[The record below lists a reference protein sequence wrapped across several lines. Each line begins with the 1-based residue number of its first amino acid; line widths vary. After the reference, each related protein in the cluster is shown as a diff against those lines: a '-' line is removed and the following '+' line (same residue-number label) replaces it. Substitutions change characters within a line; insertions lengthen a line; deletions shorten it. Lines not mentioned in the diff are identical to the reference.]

1 MHHIDIRWTIR
12 RDMPAICAF
21 EEASWRVD
29 TYRQASPMLRED
41 DFVNWLRQRNC
52 IGMSAELDGRTVGSM
67 VYALERGSI
76 DLLYLV
82 IDPLNR
88 RRGVGRAMINK
99 IRSKLTY
106 ERRRQLRITVD
117 ERNVPTQLFLRSVGI
132 PCVRTYSDA
141 FVDSTERGSDIYEFC
156 FSVARLSESG
166 FDIASTDPIHEHDKL

>member
-21 EEASWRVD
+21 EEASWKVD
-29 TYRQASPMLRED
+29 TYRQTDRMLRED
-41 DFVNWLRQRNC
+41 DFLHWMRQRNC

-76 DLLYLV
+76 DLIYLV

-88 RRGVGRAMINK
+88 RRGVGRAMIDK

-117 ERNVPTQLFLRSVGI
+117 ERNVPTQLFLRSMGI
-132 PCVRTYSDA
+132 PCVRTYSDP

-156 FSVARLSESG
+156 YAARRQYG
-166 FDIASTDPIHEHDKL
+166 ADFDISATDPIHEHDKL